1 MSEALFAWLW
11 ARSLWEWTAL
21 SLVGNVAIFVGSV
34 WLCQWLWRRF
44 PGQPLM
50 RNQRPITRR
59 DMGLSALAV
68 LLNSLVAVVGFG
80 LWKSGWIR
88 LTHPGAF
95 RTLMDVVMFLLAM
108 DLSMYVF
115 HRIAHLPPLFRLLHA
130 PHHVHENTNALSL
143 FVLHP
148 AEVLGFGALM
158 IAVMMLLPLSGT
170 AVLVYLALNVLWGTL
185 GHAGVEPL
193 PRGLFRLP
201 LLGQLGTSTFHAQ
214 HHVSPSRN
222 FGFYTVLWDR
232 LLGTMDPEYD
242 RWTRI
247 GPPGL
252 GG

>member
-88 LTHPGAF
+88 LTQPGVF
-95 RTLMDVVMFLLAM
+95 RTLLDVVMFLLAM

-130 PHHVHENTNALSL
+130 PHHVHESTNALSL

-158 IAVMMLLPLSGT
+158 VAVMMLLPLSGT